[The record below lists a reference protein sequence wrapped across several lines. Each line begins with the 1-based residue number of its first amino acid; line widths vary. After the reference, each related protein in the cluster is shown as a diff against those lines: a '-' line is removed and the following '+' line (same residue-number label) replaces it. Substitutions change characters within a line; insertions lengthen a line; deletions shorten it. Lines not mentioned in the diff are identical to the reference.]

1 MMVIPETLRARYIRY
16 LSFFFLSEE
25 SGRKL
30 TIGKCQEM
38 RAEKAVSVISLIYN
52 K

>member
-16 LSFFFLSEE
+16 LSFVLSEE

-38 RAEKAVSVISLIYN
+38 RAEKAVSVMSLIYN

>member
-1 MMVIPETLRARYIRY
+1 MMVIPEMLRARYIRY
-16 LSFFFLSEE
+16 LSFVLSEE

-38 RAEKAVSVISLIYN
+38 RAEKTVSVISLIYN